1 MAEAAAPETP
11 LLPRAKR
18 GPAQAAA
25 GQAYRWRPLLV
36 ALACAVLALALL
48 AHGWNLLRLHTTLD
62 ADAELIEAAS
72 AQRAH
77 AEQIGR
83 LAALVA
89 ADAAGR
95 RQHAMALRALLDTA
109 AEDATA
115 LDERL
120 ASQRPLDAG
129 QAAAAAQA
137 WRAASERLW
146 RWQAIYPTAD
156 RCGVIIDYKQRF
168 SAIGVPNAGG
178 VIRSTHIRVAAGGQD
193 ALAIRRPVCA
203 NN

>member
-48 AHGWNLLRLHTTLD
+48 AHGWNLLRTHTLLD

-77 AEQIGR
+77 ADQIGR

-89 ADAAGR
+89 ADTAGR

-120 ASQRPLDAG
+120 ELLLLRTYGTS
-129 QAAAAAQA
+129 
-137 WRAASERLW
+137 
-146 RWQAIYPTAD
+146 AD
-156 RCGVIIDYKQRF
+156 G
-168 SAIGVPNAGG
+168 
-178 VIRSTHIRVAAGGQD
+178 
-193 ALAIRRPVCA
+193 
-203 NN
+203 